1 VSPDWTTT
9 EWTASEQARVPADRH
24 RGPGAALGDAREGAA
39 RLRYAALGLKAVL
52 DRPLASY
59 YLVLGCTLL
68 LLAVGLMMVL
78 STSTA
83 YDLDTHAPP
92 YSMFEKQVLGAV
104 AGLVIMLLAAKAP
117 PRVFRVFAYPLLL
130 ASLLGLM
137 LVLLFGPQVQGVQRW
152 LVVGGNEVQPSEFAK
167 LALVVWGADLLAR
180 KDRLRQLTDWRHLLV
195 PLLPGAALMCL
206 LVMIGKDLGTTFLL
220 LVIFMALLWIIGAP
234 GKLLISML
242 ALLVFALAMLI
253 AVHSYEWTRLVGF
266 LSSQSSANC
275 ASRNCYQLTQGKN
288 ALGSGGWF
296 GVGLGASTA
305 KWGWLPLAY
314 ADFIFAVLG
323 EELGLVGAICVI
335 VLYGALAFAGLRI
348 ARRVPDTFSRLAAG
362 SITVWLITQAVV
374 NIGAVLG
381 LLPITGVPLPLI
393 SAGVSSLIAT
403 LAALGMLLS
412 FARTEPGAAQA
423 LAAAGPGLPRRLLG
437 RLGIARR
444 PPTRQMRQARGVR
457 SK

>member
-1 VSPDWTTT
+1 VSPNSTST
-9 EWTASEQARVPADRH
+9 EWTGSEQAGLPADR
-24 RGPGAALGDAREGAA
+24 RQGGPGAVVAEARERAA
-39 RLRYAALGLKAVL
+39 RLRDAALGLKALL

-83 YDLDTHAPP
+83 YDLDTGAPP

-104 AGLVIMLLAAKAP
+104 AGLVIMWLAAKAP

-130 ASLLGLM
+130 VSLLGLV
-137 LVLLFGPQVQGVQRW
+137 LVLLFGPEVQGVQRW
-152 LVVGGNEVQPSEFAK
+152 LIVGGNEVQPSEFAK
-167 LALVVWGADLLAR
+167 LGLVVWGADLLAR
-180 KDRLRQLTDWRHLLV
+180 KERLGQLTDWRHLLV

-234 GKLLISML
+234 GKLLIGLL
-242 ALLVFALAMLI
+242 ALLVFALAMLV

-266 LSSQSSANC
+266 VSSQSSANC
-275 ASRNCYQLTQGKN
+275 ASVTCYQLTQGKD

-362 SITVWLITQAVV
+362 SITVWLISQAVV

-423 LAAAGPGLPRRLLG
+423 LAAAGPGMPRRLLG
-437 RLGIARR
+437 WLGIARR
-444 PPTRQMRQARGVR
+444 Q
-457 SK
+457 S